1 MFWTAPS
8 SRDAAPC
15 SGLGDSGFQVSEFR
29 ILYGVWGGAGPAHE
43 QHIRIGSDMA
53 CLTWS
58 DIGCPRGGARLRG
71 YGVRIRDRKGRKEG
85 GATGRNRGNAG
96 SGVAGRV
103 DTGSGQQKTPRG
115 NLGGDGAKEWPTI
128 GRCLRGR

>member
-58 DIGCPRGGARLRG
+58 DIGCPRGRATGKEGRKGDRRAG
-71 YGVRIRDRKGRKEG
+71 DRIR
-85 GATGRNRGNAG
+85 ATK
-96 SGVAGRV
+96 S
-103 DTGSGQQKTPRG
+103 P
-115 NLGGDGAKEWPTI
+115 
-128 GRCLRGR
+128 